1 MFPAVKLY
9 SLREQLSLSHD
20 NVYDFAVFS
29 WQSKRNQVSGHYL
42 VYRFVVAALFLAVV
56 TFCGSR
62 SNHPEYW
69 MIYLSHIGLI
79 LQTLHLAISAAVP
92 VQLLLLA
99 SRNRIDNE
107 MLPLARLSW
116 FLYNVTNLLSLVI
129 SVVFWAVL
137 FTPGKGLKDRDVL
150 VHALNSVMS
159 ISDIFISKRPC
170 RMLHFHHSLAALI
183 PYVTFSA
190 IYWAAGGTREN
201 GLSYIYPILNWEN
214 LSLTVPFLM
223 MGLIFGL
230 PFVHGIIWSLH
241 LLRDRLIRCCK
252 CDDHHDHQSQWNSA
266 FVPDDKSADST
277 IVIKA

>member
-1 MFPAVKLY
+1 MKCFLWHG
-9 SLREQLSLSHD
+9 SLGFSTTSPIYWVWLFRSSFGPSSSL
-20 NVYDFAVFS
+20 
-29 WQSKRNQVSGHYL
+29 QVS
-42 VYRFVVAALFLAVV
+42 FLH
-56 TFCGSR
+56 S
-62 SNHPEYW
+62 
-69 MIYLSHIGLI
+69 
-79 LQTLHLAISAAVP
+79 
-92 VQLLLLA
+92 
-99 SRNRIDNE
+99 
-107 MLPLARLSW
+107 
-116 FLYNVTNLLSLVI
+116 TNLPSNLKWFSF
-129 SVVFWAVL
+129 S
-137 FTPGKGLKDRDVL
+137 GKGLKDRDVL